1 MLSKGNIPSDSQSGR
16 DDEGLGVMGDIPCR
30 FMGRRLG
37 ARLRAWA
44 DTGGAEK
51 FAAREGTGNFH
62 PSARTHL
69 GDYLAAAAILIGF

>member
-1 MLSKGNIPSDSQSGR
+1 
-16 DDEGLGVMGDIPCR
+16 
-30 FMGRRLG
+30 MGR
-37 ARLRAWA
+37 

-62 PSARTHL
+62 PSARTRL